1 MQSRNQCEELHLNE
15 VVKHGDF
22 PSIFLTYLQSVGPM
36 FLLVLCPDY
45 SQRKRGDKATSAKSL
60 YAKQMIKQT
69 NKLARGSTA
78 IYIEKNCAHKDDIP
92 YVIFGVD
99 SIWKFCREYQ
109 TRKIKNTARD
119 KFKRATKTTACK
131 EDKAS
136 ANKTNKQ
143 TTILAGNK

>member
-1 MQSRNQCEELHLNE
+1 
-15 VVKHGDF
+15 
-22 PSIFLTYLQSVGPM
+22 M

-69 NKLARGSTA
+69 NKPARASTA
-78 IYIEKNCAHKDDIP
+78 IYIEKKCAHKDDIP

-109 TRKIKNTARD
+109 IEKSKILQETSLSERQ
-119 KFKRATKTTACK
+119 KTTACK
-131 EDKAS
+131 EYKACT
-136 ANKTNKQ
+136 NKTNKQ